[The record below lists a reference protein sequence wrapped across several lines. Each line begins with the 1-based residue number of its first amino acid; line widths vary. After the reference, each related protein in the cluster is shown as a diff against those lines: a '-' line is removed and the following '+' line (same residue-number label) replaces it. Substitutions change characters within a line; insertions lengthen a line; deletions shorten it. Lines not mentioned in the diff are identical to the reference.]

1 MKKLGLM
8 NSKKFVIY
16 VENNFVQMK
25 MMKINLKQTQS

>member
-25 MMKINLKQTQS
+25 INLKQTQS

>member
-8 NSKKFVIY
+8 NSKKLVIY

-25 MMKINLKQTQS
+25 INLKQTQS

>member
-25 MMKINLKQTQS
+25 INLKQPQS